1 MNTRTRNGFR
11 VVQHHDVA
19 SAIRVEGKAE
29 KARLGPS
36 MGGEWRDEAGKTGP
50 CESTVREAEDLASQ
64 AEAAKADPVV
74 EVRVKWKRPVVG
86 AGADSRAGAI
96 QADLSAGAV

>member
-1 MNTRTRNGFR
+1 MNADTRTRNGFR

-50 CESTVREAEDLASQ
+50 CASTVREAGGLASQ
-64 AEAAKADPVV
+64 AEAPKANPVV
-74 EVRVKWKRPVVG
+74 EAWVK
-86 AGADSRAGAI
+86 
-96 QADLSAGAV
+96 